1 MPDDE
6 RDDESLFWE
15 QFFERLQPIREA
27 GQKLIDTVDASP
39 VGDTIDFADNLLNE
53 GSKRGHAIAQRPVS
67 YTHLTLPTILLV

>member
-15 QFFERLQPIREA
+15 QFFERLQPVREA

-39 VGDTIDFADNLLNE
+39 VGNTIDFEDHLLNQE
-53 GSKRGHAIAQRPVS
+53 
-67 YTHLTLPTILLV
+67 